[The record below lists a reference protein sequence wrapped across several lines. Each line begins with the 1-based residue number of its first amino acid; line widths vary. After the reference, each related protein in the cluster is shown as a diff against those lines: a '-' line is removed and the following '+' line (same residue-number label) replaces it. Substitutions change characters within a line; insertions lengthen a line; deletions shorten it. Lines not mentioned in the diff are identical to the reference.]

1 MESFGMARKWL
12 DHCLQNHHTNFCAPK
27 VDSILPTRV
36 ICVGNTSQNP
46 FIYEPPPGKLGTY
59 AALSYCWG
67 KSRVFTTTISTLIQ
81 RKMGFALNEL
91 PKTCRDAI
99 TVARELSIPYLWID
113 SLCIIQDSQADWET
127 EAGQM
132 CSVYQNALL
141 TIAAAD
147 SPSSNSGLFLT
158 CPSRKT
164 IKLESLANDGRICEI
179 FVRRAHTS
187 CQFNFVHTHPETHC
201 ILTTRGWTLQEVIL
215 SQRMLW
221 FTASELA
228 WECGAESACECD
240 ATPTSE
246 WIFQSDTRLMRTTLT
261 RTSSHSTDLHHS
273 WRGLVQEFTRRDLT
287 QATDRLPAISGLA
300 ASFKRHINS
309 TYLFGL
315 WKDELE
321 RHLLWCSDSFRN
333 SASQIS
339 CPSPSLRQGYAPS
352 WSWASIPGAIWFSN
366 LANQAN
372 FVSGLEILQVEV
384 SQKGDNAYGPG
395 TGTIIVRGSLIA
407 LELGVAEF
415 LSVATNNTEGTDH
428 FCSMDDWL
436 PDPEFAD
443 RECLIGKPLF
453 FLAIGFLV
461 KFPNSAQSSIS
472 LCDGLL
478 LQQLGGAHN
487 TFSRLGF
494 IEVHF
499 DRSNEWGIW
508 EQSSVK
514 QKVLLI

>member
-1 MESFGMARKWL
+1 MARKWL
-12 DHCLQNHHTNFCAPK
+12 DHCLQNHPANLCVPK

-36 ICVGNTSQNP
+36 ISVGNTSQNP
-46 FIYEPPPGKLGTY
+46 FIYEPPSRKLGTY

-67 KSRVFTTTISTLIQ
+67 KSRIFTTTTSTLMQ

-164 IKLESLANDGRICEI
+164 IKLETLANDGRTCEI

-187 CQFNFVHTHPETHC
+187 WRFGFVHTHPETHC

-246 WIFQSDTRLMRTTLT
+246 WICQSDTRLMRTTLT
-261 RTSSHSTDLHHS
+261 RISSHSTDLHHS
-273 WRGLVQEFTRRDLT
+273 WRALVQEFTRRDLT

-315 WKDELE
+315 WKGELE
-321 RHLLWCSDSFRN
+321 RHLLWCSDSFGN
-333 SASQIS
+333 SAPQIS
-339 CPSPSLRQGYAPS
+339 CRSPLGQGYAPT

-384 SQKGDNAYGPG
+384 SQKGDNVYGPG

-443 RECLIGKPLF
+443 RECLVGKPLF

-461 KFPNSAQSSIS
+461 KFPNSAQSCIS

-499 DRSNEWGIW
+499 DRGNEWGTW
-508 EQSSVK
+508 EQSSIK
-514 QKVLLI
+514 QKVLLV